1 MIQTPM
7 DFGTIKKKLSLNIYK
22 NVEEFLENMALVFS
36 NCKLY
41 NGTETP
47 VGKIGVLV
55 RSEYIRLLGQYNF
68 VERFQNSQQVHPSE
82 LFIQN
87 LQKILPPTQ
96 ENKIKEEIKE
106 EPLPEFKQA
115 PDVETAPQQ
124 ISATAGGLEK
134 IDEVKSTIERKG
146 SETIANKEKPDN
158 AYLEM
163 DPPFDPDNC
172 PMPPDMAM
180 FPMVRARK
188 AALDEARKKEQE
200 KAKAQEQPLVQ
211 EQPKSQ
217 PVIQEQPEPQPLVQE
232 QIRPQLQPQ
241 PQPQALPQPQAI
253 PQPQLQAQP
262 LVQQQLH
269 PQPQTFVQ
277 PQRQPLIEEQ
287 YQPIVEEQSQPIVEE
302 QPQPQPQVQPQPL
315 VLEQSQPQPQV
326 QPQLQP
332 QPQLQFQPQ
341 PQLQFQA
348 QPQAQPLVTEQ
359 PLPQGLVQE
368 QEQPQTP
375 VFPQESWN
383 IKEEK
388 ETIPVPKAMETQQ
401 QVPTALI
408 EEEIKMARPTENES
422 EDSLMGV
429 GTEGDM
435 VRPAD
440 GPC

>member
-1 MIQTPM
+1 MTSQLTQGIPDYLTMIKTPM

-55 RSEYIRLLGQYNF
+55 RIEYIRLLGQYNF
-68 VERFQNSQQVHPSE
+68 VERFQNSQQVHPSA

-87 LQKILPPTQ
+87 LQKIPPPNK

-106 EPLPEFKQA
+106 EPLSDFKQA
-115 PDVETAPQQ
+115 LVVETDPQQ
-124 ISATAGGLEK
+124 ISATVGGLEK
-134 IDEVKSTIERKG
+134 IDEVKSTLERKG
-146 SETIANKEKPDN
+146 SEIIATKEKSDN
-158 AYLEM
+158 AFAGM
-163 DPPFDPDNC
+163 DPPFDPENV
-172 PMPPDMAM
+172 PKTPEMAI
-180 FPMVRARK
+180 FPIIKARYEESK
-188 AALDEARKKEQE
+188 RQAALAEALQKEQE
-200 KAKAQEQPLVQ
+200 KANVQEQPTPQPVFQKQPEPLVQQQPEPQAHPQTQLQTQPLVQ
-211 EQPKSQ
+211 QPQ
-217 PVIQEQPEPQPLVQE
+217 PQTFGQPEPQPL
-232 QIRPQLQPQ
+232 
-241 PQPQALPQPQAI
+241 
-253 PQPQLQAQP
+253 
-262 LVQQQLH
+262 
-269 PQPQTFVQ
+269 
-277 PQRQPLIEEQ
+277 
-287 YQPIVEEQSQPIVEE
+287 VEEQSQPIVEE
-302 QPQPQPQVQPQPL
+302 QPQPIVEEQPQTQFQPTVQEQPQPL
-315 VLEQSQPQPQV
+315 VME
-326 QPQLQP
+326 
-332 QPQLQFQPQ
+332 QFQPQ
-341 PQLQFQA
+341 P
-348 QPQAQPLVTEQ
+348 QPQAQPLVTES

-375 VFPQESWN
+375 VFPQKSWK

-388 ETIPVPKAMETQQ
+388 EINPAPEAIETQQ

-435 VRPAD
+435 VQPAD